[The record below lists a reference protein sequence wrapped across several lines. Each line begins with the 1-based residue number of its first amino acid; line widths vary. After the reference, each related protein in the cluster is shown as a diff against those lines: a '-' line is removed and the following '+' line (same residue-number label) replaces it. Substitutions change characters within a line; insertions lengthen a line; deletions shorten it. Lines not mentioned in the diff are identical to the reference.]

1 MQAKTTYFSAIT
13 NGKIDRESGIISGVS
28 AITGNVA
35 AKGHGVFT
43 DSKTLETAL
52 EVASEFSNGVKVK
65 FRHKMSGEFQ
75 SVVDST
81 IGVIKNFSISGN
93 KLIGDLHL
101 LKSLSA
107 EVKEKIFEMAE
118 VMPDQFG
125 LSIVFVGEYEELEGK
140 KYLRCEDLLSID
152 LADAPAANPDGLFES
167 KPTMSKEI
175 KYKSGSSGAHHA
187 ECECGKCEDS
197 EKMESMQTALNE
209 LTKLVKSLSEAK
221 PVTSLSYKKDGKEI
235 SLSAEEIVSKLESS
249 ESLAK
254 ETAKTAETT
263 LRKSIID
270 KMSLE
275 GRVPMNPASKKAY
288 TLEELNGLDLNT
300 LQFAS
305 VNSAVIPLEAKA
317 IYKGETKPKI
327 DPALKGSDRI
337 QAAWAEQYGDLET
350 MKQKFAMA
358 N

>member
-1 MQAKTTYFSAIT
+1 
-13 NGKIDRESGIISGVS
+13 
-28 AITGNVA
+28 
-35 AKGHGVFT
+35 
-43 DSKTLETAL
+43 
-52 EVASEFSNGVKVK
+52 
-65 FRHKMSGEFQ
+65 MSGEFQ

-81 IGVIKNFSISGN
+81 IGVIKNFSIVGN

-101 LKSLSA
+101 LKSLA
-107 EVKEKIFEMAE
+107 ADVKDKIYEMAE

-125 LSIVFVGEYEELEGK
+125 LSIVFVGEYEEVEGK
-140 KYLRCEDLLSID
+140 KFLRCEDLLSID

-187 ECECGKCEDS
+187 ECECGKCEDA

-221 PVTSLSYKKDGKEI
+221 PVTSLSFKGKDGKEI
-235 SLSAEEIVSKLESS
+235 SLSAEDIATKLENAEKS
-249 ESLAK
+249 AK
-254 ETAKTAETT
+254 EAATNAETT

-288 TLEELNGLDLNT
+288 TLEELNKLDLST

-305 VNSAVIPLEAKA
+305 LNSPVIPLEAKA
-317 IYKGETKPKI
+317 IYKGEAKKTI

-337 QAAWAEQYGDLET
+337 QAAWAEKYSDLEK
-350 MKQKFAMA
+350 MKQDFALA

>member
-1 MQAKTTYFSAIT
+1 MQAKTNYFSAIVG
-13 NGKIDRESGIISGVS
+13 GKIDRENGIISSVS
-28 AITGNVA
+28 AITGNVP

-52 EVASEFSNGVKVK
+52 EVANEFSNGVKVK

-81 IGVIKNFSISGN
+81 IGVIKNFSIVGN

-101 LKSLSA
+101 LKSLA
-107 EVKEKIFEMAE
+107 ADVKDKIYEMAE

-125 LSIVFVGEYEELEGK
+125 LSIVFVGECEKVEGK

-152 LADAPAANPDGLFES
+152 LADAPAANPDGLFETKS
-167 KPTMSKEI
+167 TMSKI
-175 KYKSGSSGAHHA
+175 KYKSGSSGVHHA
-187 ECECGKCEDS
+187 ECECGNCEGA
-197 EKMESMQTALNE
+197 EKLESLENSLSE
-209 LTKLVKSLSEAK
+209 LTKLVKSLSESK
-221 PVTSLSYKKDGKEI
+221 PVTALSFKGKDGKEI
-235 SLSAEEIVSKLESS
+235 SLSAEDIATKLESA
-249 ESLAK
+249 ESSAK
-254 ETAKTAETT
+254 EAAKNAETT

-288 TLEELNGLDLNT
+288 TLEELNSLDLAT

-305 VNSAVIPLEAKA
+305 LNSPVIPLEAKA

-327 DPALKGSDRI
+327 DPNLKGSDRI
-337 QAAWAEQYGDLET
+337 QAAWAEKYSDLDT
-350 MKQKFAMA
+350 MKREFAL
-358 N
+358 